1 MRNFKEYLKQMEA
14 AHCCDKC
21 RGKMFAI
28 CGDML
33 GNTRCAY
40 CNEIVHYPS
49 ATEEELL
56 SWMKEKLNT
65 IRNSEKTV

>member
-1 MRNFKEYLKQMEA
+1 MRTFEEYSKQMKA
-14 AHCCDKC
+14 AHWCSKCD
-21 RGKMFAI
+21 GKIFAI

-40 CNEIVHYPS
+40 CNEIVHYPN

-56 SWMKEKLNT
+56 SWE
-65 IRNSEKTV
+65 RKT